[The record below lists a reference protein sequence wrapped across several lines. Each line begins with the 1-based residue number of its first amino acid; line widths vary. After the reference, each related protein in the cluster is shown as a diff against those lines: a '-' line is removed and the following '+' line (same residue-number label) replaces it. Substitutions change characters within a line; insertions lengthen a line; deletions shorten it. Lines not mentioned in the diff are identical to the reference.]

1 MFQSE
6 NEIDRQ
12 AAAEALAMSR
22 SHRSSRGID
31 VVDRVYKIAGVG
43 RVTGTNPTFPITI
56 GFTEK
61 SFKENREQRKA
72 ARKVRI
78 AAAQS
83 YVEPK

>member
-12 AAAEALAMSR
+12 AASEALAISR

-31 VVDRVYKIAGVG
+31 VVDRVYKTAGVG
-43 RVTGTNPTFPITI
+43 RATTT

-61 SFKENREQRKA
+61 SLVDNIAKFKAERESRKTARKA
-72 ARKVRI
+72 RI